1 MIRSLRSAAAPVPRP
16 VAAARLLP
24 LLALLIPGFAA
35 ARDAAAPAS
44 PSPVLALVHSSVRD
58 APRERRSSACVQGR
72 VPPGTPVLLVE
83 PRTGRRCVMTAAEET
98 RPIAGTDPCT
108 ALDGECPGVHPRLAV
123 IGVSAADVRAAAPV
137 ELGPPERER
146 AAAAA
151 GRVLRARELRATCS
165 NEPLQVAPGPVR
177 AVRPFGARSPLVL
190 LEYRGRIADRP
201 LSGGPVVLWADGS
214 AEVLWSFS
222 FTPRAFYVNGRA
234 YLWSAEAGLGCGA
247 RTDTIYA
254 VEGARLRPVVRTA
267 FLSTTE
273 R

>member
-1 MIRSLRSAAAPVPRP
+1 LIRSLRTVAAGPRPVSAAA
-16 VAAARLLP
+16 LLS
-24 LLALLIPGFAA
+24 LLAVLIPELAA
-35 ARDAAAPAS
+35 ARDAVALARPA
-44 PSPVLALVHSSVRD
+44 PVLALVHSSVRD
-58 APRERRSSACVQGR
+58 APRERRSSACVQGT
-72 VPPGTPVLLVE
+72 VPPGTPVVLVE
-83 PRTGRRCVMTAAEET
+83 PRTGRRCAMTAAEVT
-98 RPIAGTDPCT
+98 RPISGTEPCT

-137 ELGPPERER
+137 ELAPPERDR
-146 AAAAA
+146 AVAAA
-151 GRVLRARELRATCS
+151 GRALRARELRATCS
-165 NEPLQVAPGPVR
+165 SEPLQVPAGPVR

-190 LEYRGRIADRP
+190 LEYRGRIADRQ
-201 LSGGPVVLWADGS
+201 LSGGPVVVWADGT

-222 FTPRAFYVNGRA
+222 FTPRAFYVDGRA

-254 VEGARLRPVVRTA
+254 VEGDRLRTVVRTA